1 MDAGLDVK
9 IRRAGKVPVIDLK
22 GDVDSYTCIK
32 LRDAIAN
39 LIEDGEFKIVI
50 SMAGVQYIDSAG
62 LGTLIGGLRRTGE
75 RNGGMALT
83 GVNAQVKKVLSITGL
98 TKVLDLYD
106 SEADAIR
113 QLTS

>member
-1 MDAGLDVK
+1 METDLDIK
-9 IRRAGKVPVIDLK
+9 IRRAGNVPVIDLK

-32 LRDAIAN
+32 LRNAIVD
-39 LIEDGEFKIVI
+39 LIENGEFRILI
-50 SMAGVQYIDSAG
+50 SMEGVQYIDSAG

-75 RNGGMALT
+75 RNGGMALIGANT
-83 GVNAQVKKVLSITGL
+83 QVKKVLSITGL

-106 SEADAIR
+106 NEADAIR